1 MNAQKTHDLLER
13 DKAVITSGQ
22 HLLYF
27 PLAVDRV
34 DGEIV
39 TDIDGNRYIDFLS
52 SASSLNLG
60 GSHPLLMQ
68 AVRHQME
75 KCIQYC
81 TCYTMNQPMVE
92 YAERLT
98 SVYPGRSPSKVF
110 SPTADPTPVMP
121 QSVLPAPTPDGKK
134 SSVF

>member
-1 MNAQKTHDLLER
+1 MNTQKSLDLLER
-13 DKAVITSGQ
+13 DKAVIASGQ

-39 TDIDGNRYIDFLS
+39 TDIDGKQYIDFLS

-68 AVRHQME
+68 AVRHQ
-75 KCIQYC
+75 
-81 TCYTMNQPMVE
+81 
-92 YAERLT
+92 YAGNRAGL
-98 SVYPGRSPSKVF
+98 
-110 SPTADPTPVMP
+110 
-121 QSVLPAPTPDGKK
+121 
-134 SSVF
+134 